1 MSGILIRLF
10 LLCWIGILFRIMF
23 FELYTVSDCKE
34 NIALLKLLVYLF
46 KNNTRL
52 LQIREIKSI
61 RLYILLSIPFFS
73 LFGGECW
80 EIATNRLL
88 WTFRFLSKSY
98 FWSSALSHGVS
109 QYCYRAHKHPMRL
122 IHTKVSVDDFEEFLF
137 FRSSCYFTD
146 IYHILWTFEI

>member
-34 NIALLKLLVYLF
+34 NIALLKLLAYLF

-73 LFGGECW
+73 LFGGECY
-80 EIATNRLL
+80 EH
-88 WTFRFLSKSY
+88 FGFYQSY
-98 FWSSALSHGVS
+98 FWSNALSHGVS

-122 IHTKVSVDDFEEFLF
+122 IHTKVSVDDFEVFLF
-137 FRSSCYFTD
+137 FRSSCYVTD
-146 IYHILWTFEI
+146 IYHILWTM